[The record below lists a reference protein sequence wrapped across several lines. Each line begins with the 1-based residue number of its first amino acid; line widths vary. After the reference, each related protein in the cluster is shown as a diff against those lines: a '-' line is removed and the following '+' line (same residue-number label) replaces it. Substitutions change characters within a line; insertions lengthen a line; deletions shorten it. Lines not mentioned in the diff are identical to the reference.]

1 MCCSHELINSN
12 SLFPLSELLS
22 CLTQYTVCL
31 ILGLLLQSLVKI
43 IASAFLFSFVMLVTM
58 KCKEDWCGMLLSL
71 LNWCLQLANGLR
83 CMQHQAQLMSP
94 SVRHG
99 HKHSTPTVS
108 GKGVSLKITRQLCWL
123 PLSSCW
129 VVSTPDSQSK
139 MYTMDACGINP
150 ANASVTKRL
159 DAVQVLCEC
168 DNLTGSCRHSG
179 SMMKD
184 LLGLSALETFKDI
197 CGLLSMSTNF
207 TLVCACIVIVCA
219 YKMSGS

>member
-1 MCCSHELINSN
+1 MSHTWASSSVTGQNH
-12 SLFPLSELLS
+12 SLCFPFFFCYAGDHEVQGRLVRYAVEPA
-22 CLTQYTVCL
+22 
-31 ILGLLLQSLVKI
+31 GLVP
-43 IASAFLFSFVMLVTM
+43 AAP
-58 KCKEDWCGMLLSL
+58 
-71 LNWCLQLANGLR
+71 NGLR

-159 DAVQVLCEC
+159 YAVQVLCEC

-197 CGLLSMSTNF
+197 CGLLSMSSNF